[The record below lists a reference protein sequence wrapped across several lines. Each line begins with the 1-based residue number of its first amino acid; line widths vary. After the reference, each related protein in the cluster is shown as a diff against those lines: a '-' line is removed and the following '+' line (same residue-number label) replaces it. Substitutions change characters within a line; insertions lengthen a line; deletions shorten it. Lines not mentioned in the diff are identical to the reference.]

1 MRLLG
6 QKKLQGRGAKQ
17 VPPPLFR
24 VKENLKN
31 NKHFREEFYW
41 IDGYTPGDFN
51 WTTYGFR
58 EKDDNRYVQDIRD
71 FRWNRYINCVQ
82 FTSISISQD
91 GNKMTKKCSCE
102 F

>member
-6 QKKLQGRGAKQ
+6 QKKTSGEGCQTS
-17 VPPPLFR
+17 PPPCL
-24 VKENLKN
+24 NLKN

-82 FTSISISQD
+82 FSSISISQD